1 MGVDEIKTA
10 KLNSTQN
17 PEVEGRI
24 PEEDVLKSEGSGMS
38 SKAGEK
44 AEVKAG
50 VQSPE
55 GDAPKSEGSGLTPE
69 ERSAGTDDHEKGSI
83 DNRSRL
89 REITAVLRKHRIT
102 KGVTPEKLRAVL
114 EDLGPTYVK
123 LGQIMSLH
131 SDILPQRYCDELM
144 KLTSEV
150 TPMPFETVEEVIN
163 RSYREDW
170 HLIFDSIEKEP
181 LGSASIAQV
190 HRAKLLDGR
199 DVIVKVERKGIY
211 DIMARDIGLLKR
223 AVSLLP
229 PVGGLKNVVDMDMV
243 LDELWSTTQEEMD
256 FLREAAN
263 MDEFARNN
271 QSVRYIRCPKLY
283 HEYTTSRVLVM
294 EYIGGCP
301 IDDKKSLLA
310 DGYDLDEI
318 GRKLV
323 NNYVKQVMDDGFFHA
338 DPHPGNV
345 KVLDGKIVW
354 IDMGMMGR
362 LTNRDRILMGK
373 AVRSIAVGDI
383 AMLEA
388 TILDLGDVHGKVD
401 SGKLYGD
408 LRDLMDRYGN
418 ASMGSI
424 DAVEFFKDTME
435 IMKNNSIKLPH
446 GMTMLVRGLTQMQG
460 VLLSIA
466 PDVNM
471 VEIAA
476 GRLKEEMLQSFDLR
490 AEAGK
495 AGRRIYKAAG
505 RTLDIPP
512 LLKIALEEHLKGQT
526 RINMELDATRK
537 FSQLMRRLV
546 RNLVMGL
553 WVMALLISSSIVCTT
568 DMKPQLLG
576 IPALGFFGYVL
587 AFLIC
592 LYVFVRHWFTRNN

>member
-1 MGVDEIKTA
+1 M
-10 KLNSTQN
+10 N
-17 PEVEGRI
+17 PENETTVEG
-24 PEEDVLKSEGSGMS
+24 PE
-38 SKAGEK
+38 
-44 AEVKAG
+44 
-50 VQSPE
+50 
-55 GDAPKSEGSGLTPE
+55 
-69 ERSAGTDDHEKGSI
+69 SAGQSDKAKI
-83 DNRSRL
+83 DNRERL
-89 REITAVLRKHRIT
+89 GEITAVLRKHHIT
-102 KGVTPEKLRAVL
+102 RGVTPEKLRAIL

-131 SDILPQRYCDELM
+131 SDVLPQRYCDELM

-170 HLIFDSIEKEP
+170 HHIFSSIEKET

-190 HRAKLLDGR
+190 HRAKLLDGT

-223 AVSLLP
+223 AVNLLP
-229 PVGGLKNVVDMDMV
+229 PVGGFKNVVDLEMV
-243 LDELWSTTQEEMD
+243 LDELWATAQEEMD
-256 FLREAAN
+256 FLKEAAN
-263 MDEFARNN
+263 MEEFAHNN
-271 QSVRYIRCPKLY
+271 QGIRYIRCPKLY

-301 IDDKKSLLA
+301 VDDRASLLA
-310 DGYDLDEI
+310 EGYDLGEI

-345 KVLDGKIVW
+345 KVMDGKIVW

-362 LTNRDRILMGK
+362 LSNRDRNLMAR
-373 AVRSIAVGDI
+373 AVRAIAVGDI
-383 AMLEA
+383 AVLEA
-388 TILDLGDVHGKVD
+388 TILELGDIQGKID
-401 SGKLYGD
+401 SGKLYGE

-460 VLLSIA
+460 VLLNIS
-466 PDVNM
+466 PDINM
-471 VEIAA
+471 AEIAA
-476 GRLKEEMLQSFDLR
+476 GRLKEEMLQNFDLR
-490 AEAGK
+490 TEAGK
-495 AGRRIYKAAG
+495 AGRRVYKAVG
-505 RTLDIPP
+505 RSLDIPP
-512 LLKIALEEHLKGQT
+512 LIKIALEEYLKGQA
-526 RINMELDATRK
+526 RVHMELDATK
-537 FSQLMRRLV
+537 EFSHLMRRLV
-546 RNLVMGL
+546 RNVVMGL
-553 WVMALLISSSIVCTT
+553 WVMALLISSSIICTT
-568 DMKPQLLG
+568 EMKPQLLG

-587 AFLIC
+587 AFAIC
-592 LYVFVRHWFTRNN
+592 LYIFIRHWLTRNK

>member
-1 MGVDEIKTA
+1 MSAENHKSAAPDSGLNEASDQASETLQPDE
-10 KLNSTQN
+10 Q
-17 PEVEGRI
+17 
-24 PEEDVLKSEGSGMS
+24 GSAAQS
-38 SKAGEK
+38 EK
-44 AEVKAG
+44 AK
-50 VQSPE
+50 
-55 GDAPKSEGSGLTPE
+55 
-69 ERSAGTDDHEKGSI
+69 I
-83 DNRSRL
+83 DNRARL
-89 REITAVLRKHRIT
+89 KEITAVLRRHQVTR
-102 KGVTPEKLRAVL
+102 GVTPEKLRAIL
-114 EDLGPTYVK
+114 EELGPTYVK

-131 SDILPQRYCDELM
+131 SDVLPQRYCDELM

-170 HLIFDSIEKEP
+170 HNIFSSIDRET

-190 HRAKLLDGR
+190 HKARLLDGT

-223 AVSLLP
+223 AVGILP
-229 PVGGLKNVVDMDMV
+229 PVGGLKNVVDLEMV
-243 LDELWSTTQEEMD
+243 LDELWSTAQEEMD
-256 FLREAAN
+256 FLKEASN
-263 MDEFARNN
+263 MEEFTRNN
-271 QSVRYIRCPKLY
+271 QGIRYIRCPKLY

-301 IDDKKSLLA
+301 VDDKETLLA
-310 DGYDLDEI
+310 EGYDLGEI

-323 NNYVKQVMDDGFFHA
+323 NNYIKQVMEDGFFHA

-345 KVLDGKIVW
+345 KVMDGKIVW

-362 LTNRDRILMGK
+362 LSYRDRNLMAQ
-373 AVRSIAVGDI
+373 AVRAIAVGDI

-388 TILDLGDVHGKVD
+388 TITELGEIQGKVD
-401 SGKLYGD
+401 SGKLYGE

-435 IMKNNSIKLPH
+435 VMKNNSIKLPH

-460 VLLSIA
+460 VLLGIS
-466 PDVNM
+466 PDINM
-471 VEIAA
+471 AEIAA
-476 GRLKEEMLQSFDLR
+476 ARLKEEMMQNFDFK

-495 AGRRIYKAAG
+495 TGRRIYKAVG

-512 LLKIALEEHLKGQT
+512 LVKIALEEYLKGQS
-526 RINMELDATRK
+526 RINMELDSTKK
-537 FSQLMRRLV
+537 FSDLMRRLV

-553 WVMALLISSSIVCTT
+553 WVMALLISSSIICTT
-568 DMKPQLLG
+568 DMKPRILG

-587 AFLIC
+587 AFIIC
-592 LYVFVRHWFTRNN
+592 LYVFIRHFLTRNK

>member
-1 MGVDEIKTA
+1 MSAENHKSAAPDSGLNEASDQASETLQPDE
-10 KLNSTQN
+10 Q
-17 PEVEGRI
+17 
-24 PEEDVLKSEGSGMS
+24 GSAAQS
-38 SKAGEK
+38 EK
-44 AEVKAG
+44 AK
-50 VQSPE
+50 
-55 GDAPKSEGSGLTPE
+55 
-69 ERSAGTDDHEKGSI
+69 I
-83 DNRSRL
+83 DNRARL
-89 REITAVLRKHRIT
+89 KEITAVLRRHQVTR
-102 KGVTPEKLRAVL
+102 GVTPEKLRAIL
-114 EDLGPTYVK
+114 EELGPTYVK

-131 SDILPQRYCDELM
+131 SDVLPQRYCDELM

-170 HLIFDSIEKEP
+170 HNIFSSIDRET

-190 HRAKLLDGR
+190 HKARLLDGT

-223 AVSLLP
+223 AVGILP
-229 PVGGLKNVVDMDMV
+229 PVGGLKNVVDLEMV
-243 LDELWSTTQEEMD
+243 LDELWSTAQEEMD
-256 FLREAAN
+256 FLKEASN
-263 MDEFARNN
+263 MEEFTRNN
-271 QSVRYIRCPKLY
+271 QGIRYIRCPKLY

-301 IDDKKSLLA
+301 VDDKETLLA
-310 DGYDLDEI
+310 EGYDLGEI

-323 NNYVKQVMDDGFFHA
+323 NNYIKQVLEDGFFHA

-345 KVLDGKIVW
+345 KVMDGKIVW

-362 LTNRDRILMGK
+362 LSYRDRNLMAQ
-373 AVRSIAVGDI
+373 AVRAIAVGDI

-388 TILDLGDVHGKVD
+388 TITELGEIQGKVD
-401 SGKLYGD
+401 SGKLYGE

-435 IMKNNSIKLPH
+435 VMKNNSIKLPH

-460 VLLSIA
+460 VLLGIS
-466 PDVNM
+466 PDINM
-471 VEIAA
+471 AEIAA
-476 GRLKEEMLQSFDLR
+476 ARLKEEMMQNFDFR

-495 AGRRIYKAAG
+495 AGRRIYKAVG

-512 LLKIALEEHLKGQT
+512 LVKIALEEYLKGQS
-526 RINMELDATRK
+526 RINMELDSTKK
-537 FSQLMRRLV
+537 FSDLMRRLV

-553 WVMALLISSSIVCTT
+553 WVMALLISSSIICTT
-568 DMKPQLLG
+568 DMKPRILG

-587 AFLIC
+587 AFIIC
-592 LYVFVRHWFTRNN
+592 LYVFIRHFLTRNK